1 MALGR
6 RLRRLLDLRSLLVH
20 WPWLVLL
27 LAIGL
32 VRLSKGAAVVDLYAL
47 LSRPF
52 WPGTAQSEWLRQAQH
67 LEDQQKISLLQGQLN
82 QLRADG
88 SLRQEQGDWLTAA
101 VISRRTEGWWQQLEL
116 GAGSLEG
123 LSYGAVVTG
132 PGGVLG
138 RIASVTP
145 STARVTLLTDP
156 SSRVGVELKGSRGQ
170 GLLVGEGTSRPRLR
184 FLDKDVDVQ
193 PGDVV
198 LTSAASSLY
207 PANLIVGVV
216 QTVNSQAH
224 PAPEALVQLSAPVD
238 AIDWVR
244 VLR

>member
-1 MALGR
+1 M
-6 RLRRLLDLRSLLVH
+6 
-20 WPWLVLL
+20 
-27 LAIGL
+27 
-32 VRLSKGAAVVDLYAL
+32 
-47 LSRPF
+47 
-52 WPGTAQSEWLRQAQH
+52 
-67 LEDQQKISLLQGQLN
+67 
-82 QLRADG
+82 
-88 SLRQEQGDWLTAA
+88 
-101 VISRRTEGWWQQLEL
+101 
-116 GAGSLEG
+116 
-123 LSYGAVVTG
+123 
-132 PGGVLG
+132 LG

-184 FLDKDVDVQ
+184 FLDKDVEVQ

-207 PANLIVGVV
+207 PANLVVGVV
-216 QTVNSQAH
+216 QTVNSQAQ

>member
-1 MALGR
+1 
-6 RLRRLLDLRSLLVH
+6 
-20 WPWLVLL
+20 
-27 LAIGL
+27 
-32 VRLSKGAAVVDLYAL
+32 
-47 LSRPF
+47 
-52 WPGTAQSEWLRQAQH
+52 
-67 LEDQQKISLLQGQLN
+67 
-82 QLRADG
+82 
-88 SLRQEQGDWLTAA
+88 

-184 FLDKDVDVQ
+184 FLDKDVDVL

-216 QTVNSQAH
+216 QTVNSQAQ

>member
-88 SLRQEQGDWLTAA
+88 ALRQEQGDWLTAA

-216 QTVNSQAH
+216 QTVNSQAQ
-224 PAPEALVQLSAPVD
+224 PAPEALVQLAAPVD